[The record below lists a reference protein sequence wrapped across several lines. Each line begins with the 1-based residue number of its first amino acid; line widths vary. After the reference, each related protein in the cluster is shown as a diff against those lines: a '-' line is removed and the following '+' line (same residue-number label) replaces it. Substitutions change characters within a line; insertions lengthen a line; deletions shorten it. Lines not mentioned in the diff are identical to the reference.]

1 MRLDRQ
7 EVANLEQEKR
17 LMAKVEQQRTQLME
31 YEARVM
37 QHETQILELKDR
49 IAAMGKELEVAKQTK
64 VQDNEG
70 KKEEQLV
77 REHQGS
83 EERQRL

>member
-49 IAAMGKELEVAKQTK
+49 IAAMGKELEVAKQT
-64 VQDNEG
+64 DNEG

-83 EERQRL
+83 EER